1 METVELP
8 LWQQPWLQDLL
19 RTLAWPLGLLLL
31 GLIVFLGM
39 VRPSLK
45 LMAVQAPENTAGS
58 AAPGGQLNALVDD
71 TPQRP
76 GLPAPASSEPTIEQ
90 LRLEDARR
98 LARENPVAVANIVRG
113 WMSGES
119 APAST

>member
-1 METVELP
+1 MTGVQTCALP
-8 LWQQPWLQDLL
+8 ISWLQDLI
-19 RTLAWPLGLLLL
+19 RSLAWPLGLLLL

-45 LMAVQAPENTAGS
+45 LMAAPPAESAEGS
-58 AAPGGQLNALVDD
+58 GAPGGQLNALVDD
-71 TPQRP
+71 QPQRP
-76 GLPAPASSEPTIEQ
+76 GLPAPASNEPTPEQ

-98 LARENPVAVANIVRG
+98 LARENPMAVANIVRG

-119 APAST
+119 APATT